1 MSNIEDSL
9 KKLEKINEELRGQM
23 ELDKALDK
31 YKEGL
36 ALTKECS
43 NILKEQKGKL
53 QELVDEMENT
63 LKDFSLEE
71 GIYWVLQLKIFKRRL
86 ENISKNK

>member
-1 MSNIEDSL
+1 
-9 KKLEKINEELRGQM
+9 M

-71 GIYWVLQLKIFKRRL
+71 GIY
-86 ENISKNK
+86 

>member
-9 KKLEKINEELRGQM
+9 KKLEKINEDLRGQM

-31 YKEGL
+31 YKEGV

-53 QELVDEMENT
+53 QELVDEMQNT
-63 LKDFSLEE
+63 LKDFTLEDT
-71 GIYWVLQLKIFKRRL
+71 IY
-86 ENISKNK
+86 